1 MRIEKVMYSHSE
13 LNSKTKDELINIIL
27 ALEATNQLW
36 RHATKELLKPPPTPY
51 VGYDKGRK

>member
-13 LNSKTKDELINIIL
+13 LNTKTKDELINIIL

-36 RHATKELLKPPPTPY
+36 RHATQALMKTAPTY
-51 VGYDKGRK
+51 IGYDEERK